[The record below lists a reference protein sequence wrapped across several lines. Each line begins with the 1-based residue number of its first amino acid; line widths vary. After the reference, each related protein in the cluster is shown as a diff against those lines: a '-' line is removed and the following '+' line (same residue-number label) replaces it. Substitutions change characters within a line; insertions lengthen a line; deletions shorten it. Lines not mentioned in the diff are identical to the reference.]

1 MKSYNQALKILKKSK
16 IQISS
21 EVVKSVNSI
30 NRICSSNIYSKNNHP
45 SENNSSL
52 DGFAI
57 NFNSTKGVTYKNI
70 KKFKIVGS
78 VSAGSKPYRKILK
91 KNEAI
96 EIMTGGIMPKGSNSI
111 IPIEECILIKDRINK
126 YIVIKKPFKKF
137 DNVRLKGSDYKIRD
151 LVIKKNTLIKSTHI
165 KVFKALGVENI
176 KVKKKINIVFFSS
189 GNEISEN
196 NQIGTWKIR
205 NSNYHYLKSLNYN
218 FLFDL
223 KNLGILRDKDENKF
237 YKKLLK
243 ILKSKTNI
251 IITSGAVSAGKF
263 DFIPKVI
270 NKFKLSNTFKNILI
284 RPGKP
289 LLFAKFKSKSKV
301 IFGLPGNPISTAAC
315 FRFFVFPYI
324 LNILGLHLERPIKS
338 KLKNSFIKKK
348 EFTRF
353 VKSKLSTTKDGK
365 LEVEVLKGQESFRIK
380 SFVKSNIWVLLPAGK
395 SKFKKGD
402 IVDCFF
408 SNLSNQNLG

>member
-1 MKSYNQALKILKKSK
+1 MKSYNQALKILKKSQ

-21 EVVKSVNSI
+21 EVVKSVNSV

-338 KLKNSFIKKK
+338 KLKNSFIKKR